1 MPWDLCFLSDSV
13 ISFITSSY
21 SSVKFSLFG
30 TDKSSVKY
38 RHSIHLVLAVMNE
51 IHVISSV
58 GVSAVCA

>member
-30 TDKSSVKY
+30 TDKSVKY
-38 RHSIHLVLAVMNE
+38 RHSIHLILAMMNE